1 MSMRTIVLPVEVA
14 LKKVPLYGLD
24 GNVVKEIELPPVF
37 SVPVRKDVIRR
48 AFLSALT
55 ARVQPKG
62 RDELAGKRR
71 VGESWGI
78 NYSVARVPRL
88 DNGRAVFAP
97 QVKGGRLA
105 FPPTTAKV
113 IHERI
118 NKKEKLLALAS
129 ALAATSNIE
138 LVRLRGHKFSAP
150 VLPVVVIDDL
160 ENIDRTS
167 ALKKVLQTLKVW
179 DDVVRAR
186 RGTKIRAGKGKMRG
200 RRYDEPRSLL
210 IVVSNGKNP
219 VVRAGRALPG
229 VEVVSVELL
238 SVMHLAP
245 GGHPGRLMVI
255 TASALSK
262 LGEKFEVITL

>member
-1 MSMRTIVLPVEVA
+1 MTIVLPAKVA
-14 LKKVPLYGLD
+14 PKRVPLYGLD
-24 GNVVKEIELPPVF
+24 GSIVKEVELPLVF
-37 SVPVRKDVIRR
+37 SVPVRRDIIRR

-55 ARVQPKG
+55 ARIQPKG

-88 DNGRAVFAP
+88 DNGRAVIAP
-97 QVKGGRLA
+97 QVRGGRLA
-105 FPPTTAKV
+105 FPPTIAER
-113 IHERI
+113 IHERV
-118 NKKEKLLALAS
+118 NKKERLLALAS
-129 ALAATSNIE
+129 ALAATSE
-138 LVRLRGHKFSAP
+138 TDLVRHRGHKFSAST
-150 VLPVVVIDDL
+150 LPVVVIDDL
-160 ENIDRTS
+160 ENIDKTS
-167 ALKKVLQTLKVW
+167 ALKKVLKTLKVW

-210 IVVSNGKNP
+210 IVVSGKKSP

-229 VEVVSVELL
+229 VEVVSADLL
-238 SVMHLAP
+238 GVMHLAP

-262 LGEKFEVITL
+262 IGEKFEVITL

>member
-1 MSMRTIVLPVEVA
+1 MTIVLPVRVTP
-14 LKKVPLYGLD
+14 KKVPLYGLD
-24 GNVVKEIELPPVF
+24 GSIVKEIELPPVF

-48 AFLSALT
+48 AYLSALT

-78 NYSVARVPRL
+78 NYSMARVPRL

-97 QVKGGRLA
+97 QVRGGRLA

-113 IHERI
+113 IHERV
-118 NKKEKLLALAS
+118 NKKERLLALAS
-129 ALAATSNIE
+129 ALAATSDIE
-138 LVRLRGHKFSAP
+138 LVRLRGHEFSAP
-150 VLPVVVIDDL
+150 ILPVVVIDDL
-160 ENIDRTS
+160 ENIVKTS
-167 ALKKVLQTLKVW
+167 ALKKVLQALKVW
-179 DDVVRAR
+179 DDVVRAY

-200 RRYDEPRSLL
+200 RRYYEPKSLL
-210 IVVSNGKNP
+210 IVVSDTKSQ
-219 VVRAGRALPG
+219 VIKAGRALPG
-229 VEVVSVELL
+229 VEVVSADLL

-255 TASALSK
+255 TAGALNK

>member
-1 MSMRTIVLPVEVA
+1 MPAKVA
-14 LKKVPLYGLD
+14 PKRVPLYGLD
-24 GNVVKEIELPPVF
+24 GSIVKEVELPLVF
-37 SVPVRKDVIRR
+37 SVPVRRDIIRR

-55 ARVQPKG
+55 ARIQPKG

-88 DNGRAVFAP
+88 DNGRAVIAP
-97 QVKGGRLA
+97 QVRGGRLA
-105 FPPTTAKV
+105 FPPTIAER
-113 IHERI
+113 IHERV
-118 NKKEKLLALAS
+118 NKKERLLALAS
-129 ALAATSNIE
+129 ALAATSE
-138 LVRLRGHKFSAP
+138 TDLVRHRGHKFSAST
-150 VLPVVVIDDL
+150 LPVVVIDDL
-160 ENIDRTS
+160 ENIDKTS
-167 ALKKVLQTLKVW
+167 ALKKVLKTLKVW

-210 IVVSNGKNP
+210 IVVSGKKSP

-229 VEVVSVELL
+229 VEVVSADLL
-238 SVMHLAP
+238 GVMHLAP

-262 LGEKFEVITL
+262 IGEKFEVITL

>member
-1 MSMRTIVLPVEVA
+1 MRTIILSGSVVP
-14 LKKVPLYGLD
+14 KKVPIYGLD
-24 GNVVKEIELPPVF
+24 GSPAGEAVLPPVF

-48 AFLSALT
+48 AFISALT
-55 ARVQPKG
+55 ARLQPKG

-105 FPPTTAKV
+105 FPPTTAKR
-113 IHERI
+113 IHERV

-129 ALAATSNIE
+129 ALAATSEIE
-138 LVRLRGHKFSAP
+138 LVRLRGHRFSAP
-150 VLPVVVIDDL
+150 ALPVVVVDEF
-160 ENIDRTS
+160 ENIGRTS
-167 ALKKVLQTLKVW
+167 ELKKVLRTLNVW
-179 DDVVRAR
+179 DDVVRAQ
-186 RGTKIRAGKGKMRG
+186 GGIKIRAGKGKMRG
-200 RRYDEPRSLL
+200 RKYEEPRSLL
-210 IVVSNGKNP
+210 IVVSNGKSP

-229 VEVVSVELL
+229 VEVVSVDML
-238 SVMHLAP
+238 SVLHLAP

-255 TASALSK
+255 TARALSGI
-262 LGEKFEVITL
+262 GEKFEVISL

>member
-1 MSMRTIVLPVEVA
+1 MMTIVLPAKVA
-14 LKKVPLYGLD
+14 PKRVPLYGLD
-24 GNVVKEIELPPVF
+24 GSIVKEVELPLVF
-37 SVPVRKDVIRR
+37 SVPVRRDIIRR

-55 ARVQPKG
+55 ARIQPKG

-88 DNGRAVFAP
+88 DNGRAVIAP
-97 QVKGGRLA
+97 QVRGGRLA
-105 FPPTTAKV
+105 FPPTIAER
-113 IHERI
+113 IHERV
-118 NKKEKLLALAS
+118 NKKERLLALAS
-129 ALAATSNIE
+129 ALAATSE
-138 LVRLRGHKFSAP
+138 TDLVRHRGHKFSAST
-150 VLPVVVIDDL
+150 LPVVVIDDL
-160 ENIDRTS
+160 ENIDKTS
-167 ALKKVLQTLKVW
+167 ALKKVLKTLKVW

-210 IVVSNGKNP
+210 IVVSGKKSP

-229 VEVVSVELL
+229 VEVVSADLL
-238 SVMHLAP
+238 GVMHLAP

-262 LGEKFEVITL
+262 IGEKFEVITL